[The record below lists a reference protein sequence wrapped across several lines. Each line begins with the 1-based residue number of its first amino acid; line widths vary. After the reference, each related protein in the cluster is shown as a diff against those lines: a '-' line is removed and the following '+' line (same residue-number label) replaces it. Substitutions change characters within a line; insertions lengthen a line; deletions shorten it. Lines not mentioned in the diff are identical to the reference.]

1 MPISR
6 LSIVAFQETRHTFTA
21 RCLEHDITAAGRTIE
36 FAVDALLKI
45 VRAHINFDS
54 RHARAPLSAFAP
66 APRLYWDAFRRGSQ
80 HWVFDVLAEQS
91 GTPGARTHVDVALVA
106 QHPAV
111 RPPLAVPPG
120 LAAARPASA
129 IRIA

>member
-21 RCLEHDITAAGRTIE
+21 RCLEHDITATGRTSE

-45 VRAHINFDS
+45 VRAHINFDC

-80 HWVFDVLAEQS
+80 HWVFDVLAEQ
-91 GTPGARTHVDVALVA
+91 TAAPATRMHVDVALVA

-120 LAAARPASA
+120 LAAARPSPAV
-129 IRIA
+129 RIA